1 MHPLQITRIAKY
13 DYVRASSGGTCS
25 EKQGSEKMSDA
36 AMSLKMA
43 MRSCHE
49 AHEHLVASKSHAG
62 SGKVHHKLA
71 SQRAIDEARAQ
82 VNLAQRLLSD
92 FLESTTPKTSRAD
105 YLKGLYYKGKADGR
119 CCRCSSPASKN
130 QTMCAKHASAR
141 RI

>member
-1 MHPLQITRIAKY
+1 
-13 DYVRASSGGTCS
+13 
-25 EKQGSEKMSDA
+25 MSDA

-82 VNLAQRLLSD
+82 VGLAQRLLSD
-92 FLESTTPKTSRAD
+92 FMESTTPKADSRAG
-105 YLKGLYYKGKADGR
+105 YLQKLYYRDKADGR

-130 QTMCAKHASAR
+130 QTMCAKHAAAR
-141 RI
+141 RIRV